1 MKILLFADLHMC
13 PRASII
19 NKWGT
24 KYPSRLENCIA
35 SVNWLEQLAESLKCD
50 YIINLGDFFDRPD
63 LTSETITA
71 CNDIKWSKIMHYS
84 LVGNHDASTS
94 SLVFNSVN
102 SFLADRHQII
112 TEPNALF
119 LDDCDIFFLPYITEC
134 DRKPLD
140 QYFLDCNNRSINTG
154 KPRVVL
160 SHNDISG
167 IQMGPVVSK
176 TGFAIEEIEANCDLF
191 INGHLHNGQA
201 ISDKVINLGNLT
213 GKDFGED
220 ASKYTHSV
228 AILDT
233 QTMTLEFIENPHA
246 YNFYKIQIDCEN
258 DFKLLENLKN
268 QAVVSVKCESSLAE
282 QVKARISTLD
292 SILESRIILIKK
304 YEETSENVELDLS
317 VDHLARFIECCKA
330 NIDGTALL
338 DEELSEV
345 CKQAS
350 FIKPTYTN
358 LLYNIL

>member
-35 SVNWLEQLAESLKCD
+35 SVNWLEQLAKDQGCE

-63 LTSETITA
+63 LNSETITA
-71 CNDIKWSKIMHYS
+71 CNEINWSDIMHYS

-94 SLVFNSVN
+94 SLVFNSTN
-102 SFLADRHQII
+102 AFLSDRHQIV
-112 TEPNALF
+112 TEPKVLP
-119 LDDCDIFFLPYITEC
+119 LDDCFICFLPYIVEC
-134 DRKPLD
+134 DRKPLKE
-140 QYFLDCNNRSINTG
+140 YFKKLKEAR
-154 KPRVVL
+154 PVVIL

-167 IQMGPVVSK
+167 IQLGPVMSK
-176 TGFAIEEIEANCDLF
+176 TGFSIEEIESNCDLF

-201 ISDKVINLGNLT
+201 ISKKVINLGNLT

-220 ASKYTHSV
+220 ASKHSHTV

-233 QTMTLEFIENPHA
+233 KTLEIEYIENPYA
-246 YNFYKIQIDCEN
+246 YNFYKIQIDSEA
-258 DFKLLENLKN
+258 DLKYLENLKN
-268 QAVVSVKCESSLAE
+268 QAVVSVKCDSSLADK
-282 QVKARISTLD
+282 VKLRISEL
-292 SILESRIILIKK
+292 SNKILESRIILIKK
-304 YEETSENVELDLS
+304 FEEATETTELDLS

-330 NIDGTALL
+330 NIELTTML

-345 CKQAS
+345 CK
-350 FIKPTYTN
+350 
-358 LLYNIL
+358 